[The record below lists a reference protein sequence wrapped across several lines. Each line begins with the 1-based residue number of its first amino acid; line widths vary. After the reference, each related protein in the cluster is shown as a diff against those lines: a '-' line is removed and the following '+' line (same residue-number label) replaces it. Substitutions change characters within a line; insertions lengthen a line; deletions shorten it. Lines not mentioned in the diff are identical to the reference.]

1 MKGKKMDFMTKITE
15 TTNAINAAK
24 EAYSNAL
31 KEAVDPTLNQIS
43 KEYGDQLD
51 ILTIVGYTPGFNDG
65 EPCTHGSDWGFG
77 YSFLQDYG
85 LEDSM
90 EEWFEDEEGEIQ
102 EELIEELLNKK
113 VDVPKEVNEFVSK
126 VLDPYF
132 EEKLETDYRV
142 TIFFENGTYRIE
154 EDEYDC
160 GY

>member
-1 MKGKKMDFMTKITE
+1 MKDIMEKIAE
-15 TTNAINAAK
+15 TTKSIQLAK
-24 EAYSNAL
+24 EAYSIAL
-31 KEAVDPTLNQIS
+31 KDAVEPTLKHIA
-43 KEYGDQLD
+43 ETYGSEID
-51 ILTIVGYTPGFNDG
+51 IITIIGYTPGFNDG

-77 YSFLQDYG
+77 YGFLSDYG

-90 EEWFEDEEGEIQ
+90 EEWFEDDEEK
-102 EELIEELLNKK
+102 IEELMEKRI
-113 VDVPKEVNEFVSK
+113 DVPKELKEFVRD

-142 TIFFENGTYRIE
+142 TIFFENGTYRID

>member
-1 MKGKKMDFMTKITE
+1 MKDIMNKIAE
-15 TTNAINAAK
+15 TTKSIQMAK

-31 KEAVDPTLNQIS
+31 KEAVEPTLKHIAQ
-43 KEYGDQLD
+43 EYGSEID
-51 ILTIVGYTPGFNDG
+51 IITIIGYTPGFNDG

-77 YSFLQDYG
+77 YGILEDYG
-85 LEDSM
+85 MEDFM
-90 EEWFEDEEGEIQ
+90 EDWFEDDEEK
-102 EELIEELLNKK
+102 IEELMNKLIN
-113 VDVPKEVNEFVSK
+113 VPNELNEFVRD

-142 TIFFENGTYRIE
+142 HIVFENGTYRIE